1 VAGLDDQAQIRR
13 EGTVVGESGSLLVLV
28 RGRKVVGKLSGAQ
41 LDITLLIGLAGVL
54 VRLGEL
60 LGLIDSEDGTNEAS
74 VRDSL
79 ERVARGTDFLVDL
92 ETTAEAR
99 MKVNKLA
106 AIGSE
111 ELKGGSLRLVI
122 VGLEPLLVN
131 PGVLGGVKTR
141 GRR

>member
-1 VAGLDDQAQIRR
+1 
-13 EGTVVGESGSLLVLV
+13 
-28 RGRKVVGKLSGAQ
+28 
-41 LDITLLIGLAGVL
+41 
-54 VRLGEL
+54 
-60 LGLIDSEDGTNEAS
+60 
-74 VRDSL
+74 
-79 ERVARGTDFLVDL
+79 
-92 ETTAEAR
+92 